1 MLEER
6 SDSSEE
12 ISDLAYKEL
21 RPNISLKFKDYLT
34 KGEKKNKKY

>member
-1 MLEER
+1 MLDEK

-12 ISDLAYKEL
+12 ISDLAFKDL

-34 KGEKKNKKY
+34 NDKKIYRK